1 MTLDAEN
8 TLPTPIDP
16 EGLADA
22 VSAPARPGLAAG
34 LLRVA
39 RPHQWLKNLLVFV
52 APGVAGV
59 LFHGPVLWRTAA
71 EFGIFCVSASG
82 SYFLNDALD
91 AEGDRRHPRKRYR
104 PVASGVVPVPLAAGL
119 GTVLLVA
126 GALLAWPVA
135 GWRLVLVMGLY
146 GAINLVYSLG
156 IKHEPVL
163 DLVAVSSGFVLRA
176 VAGGVAA
183 RVPLSNWF
191 LIVASFGSLLVV
203 TGKRS
208 GEKHLLTTTKT
219 DHGEVRRTLA
229 SYSSSFLTTVR
240 TLAAAVTATAY
251 CLWAFERASQVHPG
265 HDPVW
270 FQLTIVPFVIAL
282 LHVVRLLDAGEGAA
296 PEDLAIHDH
305 RLQLYGLAWVGLFAV
320 GLYLA

>member
-8 TLPTPIDP
+8 ALPTPTDP
-16 EGLADA
+16 EGLAE
-22 VSAPARPGLAAG
+22 VPGSPARQSLAAG
-34 LLRVA
+34 LVKVA

-59 LFHGPVLWRTAA
+59 LLHGPVLRRTLA
-71 EFGIFCVSASG
+71 EFAIFCVSASG

-91 AEGDRRHPRKRYR
+91 AEADRSHPRKRNR
-104 PVASGVVPVPLAAGL
+104 PVATGVVPVPLAAGL
-119 GTVLLVA
+119 GITMLVA

-135 GWRLVLVMGLY
+135 GWRLALVMALY
-146 GAINLVYSLG
+146 GAINIAYSLG
-156 IKHEPVL
+156 VKHEPVL

-176 VAGGVAA
+176 VAGGIAA
-183 RVPLSNWF
+183 QVPLSNWF
-191 LIVASFGSLLVV
+191 LIVASFGSLLIV

-208 GEKHLLTTTKT
+208 GEKHLLTTART
-219 DHGEVRRTLA
+219 DHGEVRQTLA

-240 TLAAAVTATAY
+240 TLSAAVTATAY

-282 LHVVRLLDAGEGAA
+282 LHVVRLLDSGDGAA

-305 RLQLYGLAWVGLFAV
+305 RLQLYGFVWVGLFAV
-320 GLYLA
+320 GLYVA

>member
-8 TLPTPIDP
+8 TLTTPTDP
-16 EGLADA
+16 EGLAEVA
-22 VSAPARPGLAAG
+22 GSPARQTLAAG
-34 LLRVA
+34 LVKVA

-59 LFHGPVLWRTAA
+59 LLHGPVLGRTVA
-71 EFGIFCVSASG
+71 EFAIFCVSASG

-91 AEGDRRHPRKRYR
+91 AEADRRHPRKRNR

-119 GTVLLVA
+119 GSALLVA

-135 GWRLVLVMGLY
+135 GWRLALVMALY
-146 GAINLVYSLG
+146 GVVNVAYSLG
-156 IKHEPVL
+156 VKHEPVL

-183 RVPLSNWF
+183 KVPLSNWF
-191 LIVASFGSLLVV
+191 LIVASFGSLLIV

-208 GEKHLLTTTKT
+208 GEKHLLTTAKT
-219 DHGEVRRTLA
+219 DHGDVRQTLA

-240 TLAAAVTATAY
+240 TLSAAVTVTAY

-305 RLQLYGLAWVGLFAV
+305 RLQLYGAVWVGLFAV